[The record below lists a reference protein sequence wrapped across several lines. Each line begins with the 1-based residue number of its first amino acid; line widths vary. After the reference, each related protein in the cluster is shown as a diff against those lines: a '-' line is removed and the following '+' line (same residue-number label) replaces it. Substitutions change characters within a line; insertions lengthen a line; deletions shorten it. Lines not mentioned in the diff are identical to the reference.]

1 MLKEVRLGKVANSPN
16 YIKIAED
23 SDNQNLLIV
32 GRSGSGKTYALKKI
46 EENLAQSGGA
56 VLVLNYHD
64 THSELLGNDNIYWLD
79 AVADGIPLSL
89 LSPITHPDGSKEDD
103 ISVIS
108 AAMDIFCNVCN
119 LKSRQ
124 RSALR
129 EAMKR
134 TQYRNDVHNTIWA
147 IGDELCKAHDEVAD
161 SVYEKFYDIFTQVK
175 VGVKISLM
183 KKGKVTVIDLSK
195 YSEQAQSAVAEMIL
209 SFLWRYFRIWGL
221 FSNTVLAVVCD
232 EFQALTIRSNSI
244 FKKILREGRKYHIA
258 LFLATQT
265 LADLDR
271 QDKTLLLQAGTQLY
285 FHPSPRE
292 AKEIAD
298 TLNQDKDAGFQEL
311 LLSLRK
317 GECIAFGRFKV
328 GNAIIERPLKM
339 TF

>member
-1 MLKEVRLGKVANSPN
+1 MEVKLGRTMNVSESV
-16 YIKIAED
+16 KIAED

-46 EENLAQSGGA
+46 EQNLAESGGA

-64 THSELLGNDNIYWLD
+64 THSELLGNDNIHWLD
-79 AVADGIPLSL
+79 AAADGIPLDL
-89 LSPITHPDGSKEDD
+89 LSSITHPDGSKEDD
-103 ISVIS
+103 TGVIS

-134 TQYRNDVHNTIWA
+134 TQYRNDVHDTIWA
-147 IGDELCKAHDEVAD
+147 IGDELCKAHDEVTD

-175 VGVKISLM
+175 VESEKSLM
-183 KKGKVTVIDLSK
+183 KKGKVTVIDLSR

-209 SFLWRYFRIWGL
+209 SFLWRYFRIWGPYA
-221 FSNTVLAVVCD
+221 NTVLTVVCD
-232 EFQALTIRSNSI
+232 EFQTLTIRRNSI

-292 AKEIAD
+292 AKEIAE
-298 TLNQDKDAGFQEL
+298 TLNQDKDTGFQKL

-317 GECIAFGRFKV
+317 GECVAFGRFKV
-328 GNAIIERPLKM
+328 GNTIIERPLKM
-339 TF
+339 NF